1 MTNKE
6 LLTKWYGKVFAIKGY
21 GDVCIL
27 AETTHFGAPDW
38 YVNSINKHT
47 PAITVEVKCDDE
59 FDYATISYNELASA
73 VEVNE
78 HDIGLTRYDSFDDLN
93 AGSVFQLA
101 DLMGGITKFVVIAKH
116 LDEVF
121 CYYANS
127 GNARAGHTTILTKN
141 YINSNDNFKILE
153 L

>member
-6 LLTKWYGKVFAIKGY
+6 LLIRWYGKVFAIKGI

-27 AETTHFGAPDW
+27 SDTAHFGAPKW

-47 PAITVEVKCDDE
+47 PAITIEIKCDDE
-59 FDYATISYNELASA
+59 FGYKTISYNELARA

-78 HDIGLTRYDSFDDLN
+78 NLSTQDSFDDLTEG
-93 AGSVFQLA
+93 AKFQIQDSKGYIKKL
-101 DLMGGITKFVVIAKH
+101 VVIAKH

-121 CYYANS
+121 CYYADS
-127 GNARAGHTTILTKN
+127 GSARVGNTTILSIN
-141 YINSNDNFKILE
+141 YINSNEKFKLLGVE
-153 L
+153 

>member
-6 LLTKWYGKVFAIKGY
+6 ILSKWFGKVFAIKGI

-27 AETTHFGAPDW
+27 ADTAHFGAPEW

-47 PAITVEVKCDDE
+47 PAITIEIKCDGE
-59 FDYATISYNELASA
+59 FDYKTISYNELARA

-78 HDIGLTRYDSFDDLN
+78 NLPTQDSFDDLTV
-93 AGSVFQLA
+93 G
-101 DLMGGITKFVVIAKH
+101 TKFQIQDSRGYIKELVVIAKH

-121 CYYANS
+121 CYYANC
-127 GNARAGHTTILTKN
+127 GNTRVGNTTILSIN

-153 L
+153 I

>member
-6 LLTKWYGKVFAIKGY
+6 LLSKWFGKVFAIKGI

-27 AETTHFGAPDW
+27 ADTVHFGAPEW

-47 PAITVEVKCDDE
+47 PAITIEIKCDGE
-59 FDYATISYNELASA
+59 FDYKTISYNELARA

-78 HDIGLTRYDSFDDLN
+78 NLLTQDSFDDLTV
-93 AGSVFQLA
+93 G
-101 DLMGGITKFVVIAKH
+101 TKFQIQDSRGYIKELVVIAKH

-121 CYYANS
+121 CYYANC
-127 GNARAGHTTILTKN
+127 GNARVGNTTILSIN

-153 L
+153 I

>member
-6 LLTKWYGKVFAIKGY
+6 ILSKWFGKVFAIKGI

-27 AETTHFGAPDW
+27 VDTAHFGAPEW

-47 PAITVEVKCDDE
+47 PAITIEIKCDGE
-59 FDYATISYNELASA
+59 FDYKTISYNELARA
-73 VEVNE
+73 VEVDE
-78 HDIGLTRYDSFDDLN
+78 KLSTKDSFDDLTE
-93 AGSVFQLA
+93 GTRFQIKDSLGRVCE
-101 DLMGGITKFVVIAKH
+101 LVVITKY

-121 CYYANS
+121 CYYANC
-127 GNARAGHTTILTKN
+127 GNARVGNTTILSIN

-153 L
+153 I

>member
-6 LLTKWYGKVFAIKGY
+6 ILSKWFGKVFAIKGI

-27 AETTHFGAPDW
+27 ADTAHFGAPEW

-47 PAITVEVKCDDE
+47 PAITIEIKCDGE
-59 FDYATISYNELASA
+59 FDYKTISYNELARA

-78 HDIGLTRYDSFDDLN
+78 NLSTQDSFDDLTV
-93 AGSVFQLA
+93 G
-101 DLMGGITKFVVIAKH
+101 TKFQIQDSRGYIKELVVIAKH

-121 CYYANS
+121 CYYANC
-127 GNARAGHTTILTKN
+127 GNARVGNTTILSIN

-153 L
+153 I

>member
-6 LLTKWYGKVFAIKGY
+6 ILSKWFGKVFAIKGI

-27 AETTHFGAPDW
+27 ADTAHFGAPEW

-47 PAITVEVKCDDE
+47 PAITIEIKCDDE
-59 FDYATISYNELASA
+59 FDYKTISYNELARA

-78 HDIGLTRYDSFDDLN
+78 NLSTQDSFDDLT
-93 AGSVFQLA
+93 AG
-101 DLMGGITKFVVIAKH
+101 TKFQIQDSRGYIKELVVIAKH

-121 CYYANS
+121 CYYANC
-127 GNARAGHTTILTKN
+127 GNARVGNTTILSIN

>member
-6 LLTKWYGKVFAIKGY
+6 ILSKWFGKVFAIKGI

-27 AETTHFGAPDW
+27 ADTAHFGAPEW

-47 PAITVEVKCDDE
+47 PAITIEIKCDGE
-59 FDYATISYNELASA
+59 FDYKTISYNELARA

-78 HDIGLTRYDSFDDLN
+78 NLSTQDSFDDLTV
-93 AGSVFQLA
+93 G
-101 DLMGGITKFVVIAKH
+101 TKFQIQDSRGYIKELVVIAKH
-116 LDEVF
+116 LAEVF
-121 CYYANS
+121 CYYANC
-127 GNARAGHTTILTKN
+127 GNARVGNTTILSIN

-153 L
+153 I

>member
-6 LLTKWYGKVFAIKGY
+6 ILSKWFGKVFAIKGI

-27 AETTHFGAPDW
+27 ADTAHFGAPEW

-47 PAITVEVKCDDE
+47 PAITIEIKCDAE
-59 FDYATISYNELASA
+59 FDYKTISYNELARA

-78 HDIGLTRYDSFDDLN
+78 NLSSQDSFDDLTV
-93 AGSVFQLA
+93 G
-101 DLMGGITKFVVIAKH
+101 TKFQIQDSRGYIKELVVIAKH

-121 CYYANS
+121 CYYADS
-127 GNARAGHTTILTKN
+127 GSARVGNTTILSIN
-141 YINSNDNFKILE
+141 YINSNEKFKLLGVE
-153 L
+153 

>member
-27 AETTHFGAPDW
+27 ADNHYFGAPDW
-38 YVNSINKHT
+38 YVNSINKTT
-47 PAITVEVKCDDE
+47 PAITIEIKYDDE
-59 FDYATISYNELASA
+59 FNHVTISYNELARA

-78 HDIGLTRYDSFDDLN
+78 NMSTKDSFDDLTEGTRFQIKDSL
-93 AGSVFQLA
+93 GSVCKLVV
-101 DLMGGITKFVVIAKH
+101 ITKY

-121 CYYANS
+121 CYYANGGDERK
-127 GNARAGHTTILTKN
+127 GNTTILTNN
-141 YINSNDNFKILE
+141 YINSNEKFKIIGVE
-153 L
+153 

>member
-6 LLTKWYGKVFAIKGY
+6 ILSKWFGKVFAIKGI

-27 AETTHFGAPDW
+27 ADTAHFGAPEW

-47 PAITVEVKCDDE
+47 PAITIEIKCDGE
-59 FDYATISYNELASA
+59 FDYKTISYNELARA

-78 HDIGLTRYDSFDDLN
+78 NLSTQDSFDDLTV
-93 AGSVFQLA
+93 G
-101 DLMGGITKFVVIAKH
+101 TKFQIQDSRGYIKELVVIAKH

-121 CYYANS
+121 CYYANC
-127 GNARAGHTTILTKN
+127 GNARVDNTTILPIN

-153 L
+153 M